1 MRNDLRIRLGG
12 DGYNIVFCD
21 KIVSVERQSTQI
33 MDQLAALR
41 AFTRIVETGS
51 FTQAAATLGVPKP
64 TVSKLVQ
71 QLEAHLHTR
80 LLSRTTRRLA
90 VTSDGAAYYER
101 AVQVL
106 SDLQELDAS
115 VTASQA
121 RPRGRLRIDVSSSI
135 AQDIIVPALNGF
147 YTKYPDIQLEIGVSD
162 RPADLV
168 TENVDCVIRAGAIG
182 DLSLIARRI
191 AEMHMTTCAAPAYL
205 DEHGMPDHPATLER
219 DHRVVAYL
227 KQRLGQP
234 HPLRFSRSGET
245 LEVIAAY
252 RVAANESQTY
262 LAAGLAG
269 HGILQIP
276 YFMVHRHL
284 KSGALRPV
292 LEEWSVPPLPLHV
305 VYPPNRHLSTR
316 LRVFVDW
323 TASVFATANLA
334 P

>member
-1 MRNDLRIRLGG
+1 
-12 DGYNIVFCD
+12 
-21 KIVSVERQSTQI
+21 

-51 FTQAAATLGVPKP
+51 FTQAAATLGTPKP

-71 QLEAHLHTR
+71 QLEAHLRTK

-106 SDLQELDAS
+106 ADLRELDAS

-121 RPRGRLRIDVSSSI
+121 RPRGKLRIDVSSSI
-135 AQDIIVPALNGF
+135 VQDVILPALHGF
-147 YTKYPDIQLEIGVSD
+147 HTKYPDIQLDIGVSD
-162 RPADLV
+162 RQADLV
-168 TENVDCVIRAGAIG
+168 AENVDCVIRAGAIS

-205 DEHGMPDHPATLER
+205 DVHGVPDHPATLER
-219 DHRVVAYL
+219 DHHIVGYL
-227 KQRLGQP
+227 KPRLNQP
-234 HPLRFSRSGET
+234 HPLSFSRGVEAMDVSPR
-245 LEVIAAY
+245 Y
-252 RVAANESQTY
+252 RVAVNESQTY
-262 LAAGLAG
+262 LAAALAG
-269 HGILQIP
+269 HGVIQLP
-276 YFMVHRHL
+276 YFMVRRHL
-284 KSGALRPV
+284 ESGAMRPV
-292 LEEWSVPPLPLHV
+292 LQDWSVPSLPLHV

-323 TASVFATANLA
+323 TAGVFAAAELA
-334 P
+334 PSQAGGARPKAR